1 MQLETLRVTWKMVTR
16 AGYGRTKKTYCRY
29 VAENSNHKHK
39 LRTVHGTKLFDIL
52 EKTVVSHKPLS
63 SNRFGQLVFIDA
75 AYLKGKLIFITNFR
89 TF

>member
-1 MQLETLRVTWKMVTR
+1 MVTR

-29 VAENSNHKHK
+29 VAENSRHKHK
-39 LRTVHGTKLFDIL
+39 LKTVEGTVLFDIL
-52 EKTVVSHKPLS
+52 EKTVVSHNPLS
-63 SNRFGQLVFIDA
+63 SNRFQNLVFIDA